1 LNPKVA
7 IALLAVIILLFV
19 VGVGCGAAPK
29 GDQSTHPSWTTT
41 LQDLLVKKA
50 TASDLRA
57 DPGSCI
63 HGSSVFVLAT
73 LTCQFAVDDTRRVLL
88 SPPQQGS
95 ATLRVSTKRGF
106 EGPPK
111 LNDKGVYD
119 FTVSK
124 GDTFFV
130 SCGGFSSSPPCQL
143 DLSS

>member
-1 LNPKVA
+1 VNPKVA
-7 IALLAVIILLFV
+7 VGLLAIIVLLFV
-19 VGVGCGAAPK
+19 FGAGCGAVPK
-29 GDQSTHPSWTTT
+29 GDQSLHPGWTTT
-41 LQDLLVKKA
+41 LQNVLVKKA
-50 TASDLRA
+50 TASDLRS
-57 DPGSCI
+57 DPGSCVQ
-63 HGSSVFVLAT
+63 GSSVVVLAT
-73 LTCQFAVDDTRRVLL
+73 RTCQFAVDDTRRVLL